1 MVKASWN
8 SHRDEEYQE
17 SSSIRCIMDLGK
29 NGSPSVASDDNN
41 GGTCRLGNRSVVGLG
56 VLGASKNSSDLWISL
71 AGEDMAG
78 EGHGCLIIDSVLLSK
93 GEKDQGLRGGEA

>member
-17 SSSIRCIMDLGK
+17 SSSIRRIMDLGK
-29 NGSPSVASDDNN
+29 DGSPVVASDDHD
-41 GGTCRLGNRSVVGLG
+41 GGTGRIGNRGVVGLG
-56 VLGASKNSSDLWISL
+56 VVGASQNSFDFWISP

-78 EGHGCLIIDSVLLSK
+78 EGHGCLIIDSVLLSE
-93 GEKDQGLRGGEA
+93 GEKDQGLGGGEA

>member
-8 SHRDEEYQE
+8 SHRDGKYQE
-17 SSSIRCIMDLGK
+17 SSSICCIMGLGK

-78 EGHGCLIIDSVLLSK
+78 ESRGCPIIDSVLLSK
-93 GEKDQGLRGGEA
+93 GEKDQGLRRGEA

>member
-17 SSSIRCIMDLGK
+17 SSSIRRVMDLGK
-29 NGSPSVASDDNN
+29 DGSPVVASDDHN

-56 VLGASKNSSDLWISL
+56 VLGASKNSPDLWISL

-78 EGHGCLIIDSVLLSK
+78 ESRGCPIIDSVLLSK
-93 GEKDQGLRGGEA
+93 GEKDQGLGGGEA